1 MINNQP
7 HSGVFQTTCPILG
20 KTKGLFIFL
29 FINNFHLT
37 YIFFVYIDKDT
48 VSKINKRLSRS
59 ERNVKDEKKVQ
70 LYRFEDPILGP
81 RKNPTLEN
89 PLDGKILL
97 DNKSQFK
104 IDLQAQKVFVDDI
117 DIGEVLIYR
126 LIE

>member
-1 MINNQP
+1 MD
-7 HSGVFQTTCPILG
+7 
-20 KTKGLFIFL
+20 KT
-29 FINNFHLT
+29 
-37 YIFFVYIDKDT
+37 
-48 VSKINKRLSRS
+48 
-59 ERNVKDEKKVQ
+59 EKKVQ

-81 RKNPTLEN
+81 RKNPNLEN

>member
-1 MINNQP
+1 M
-7 HSGVFQTTCPILG
+7 
-20 KTKGLFIFL
+20 
-29 FINNFHLT
+29 T
-37 YIFFVYIDKDT
+37 YFFFVFIDKDT

-81 RKNPTLEN
+81 RKNPNLEN

>member
-1 MINNQP
+1 M
-7 HSGVFQTTCPILG
+7 
-20 KTKGLFIFL
+20 
-29 FINNFHLT
+29 
-37 YIFFVYIDKDT
+37 FVHIDKDT

>member
-1 MINNQP
+1 M
-7 HSGVFQTTCPILG
+7 
-20 KTKGLFIFL
+20 
-29 FINNFHLT
+29 
-37 YIFFVYIDKDT
+37 
-48 VSKINKRLSRS
+48 SKINKRLSRS

-81 RKNPTLEN
+81 RKNPNLEN

>member
-1 MINNQP
+1 M
-7 HSGVFQTTCPILG
+7 
-20 KTKGLFIFL
+20 
-29 FINNFHLT
+29 
-37 YIFFVYIDKDT
+37 
-48 VSKINKRLSRS
+48 SKINKRLSRS

-81 RKNPTLEN
+81 RKNPNLEN

-117 DIGEVLIYR
+117 DIGEVLVYR